1 MVRSAPQ
8 VSFSVTSI
16 NYGTID
22 VGGSATTQYYN
33 IFLSQRSNTM
43 TEALFMSISIKS
55 GTNAGEAMNESWVWV
70 SAPLTGGSVH
80 IGSIGKKE
88 ASVGSVVAGRYVST
102 DQVSIHVGTNIVV
115 PSGAATAGAVTFYLH
130 HRYQYTGDDDD
141 YAYDY

>member
-22 VGGSATTQYYN
+22 VGASTTTETYN
-33 IFLSQRSNTM
+33 IYLSQRSNTM
-43 TEALFMSISIKS
+43 TEAIHMSISFKE
-55 GTNAGEAMNESWVWV
+55 GTNASEARKESWVWV
-70 SAPLTGGSVH
+70 STALTGTSIH
-80 IGSIGKKE
+80 IGSVGTGPE
-88 ASVGSVVAGRYVST
+88 ASIGSVVAGRSVATS
-102 DQVSIHVGTNIVV
+102 QVSVHVRTNIIV

-141 YAYDY
+141 YAG